1 MATASESTPVWATK
15 RSASS
20 GSVHTIPDALRARSS
35 STPMVPSSPSTQTP
49 TACATRTACLVA
61 ATFSA
66 KGLSE
71 PSSMTE
77 VNPAR
82 IATRTW
88 SRVAP

>member
-1 MATASESTPVWATK
+1 
-15 RSASS
+15 
-20 GSVHTIPDALRARSS
+20 
-35 STPMVPSSPSTQTP
+35 MVPSSPSTQTP

-88 SRVAP
+88 SRVEP